1 MIRNITFGQYY
12 ACESPIHRL
21 DPRVKIVATFV
32 YMIVIF
38 FVKDLIGYG
47 LVTAALSAV
56 IAVAEV
62 PLRFIVRGLRP
73 IAVILVLTFILN
85 LLLYDGTILWKYGIF
100 KITYE
105 GLKQA
110 SYISVRLIILIFG
123 ASLLTYTTKPLALTD
138 GFEALMR
145 PLNRLGVPSHEIA
158 MMMSIALRFIPTL
171 MTETDKIMKAQQAR
185 GADFESG
192 NLMRRAKNMIPLLVP
207 LFIRAFV
214 IAQELAI
221 AMEARCYRGGDGRTK
236 LHPMK
241 YEKKDFTAYAM
252 LVIFVAAVFIQ
263 SRGWLPIPM
272 IWRI

>member
-56 IAVAEV
+56 IAAAEV

-145 PLNRLGVPSHEIA
+145 PLNRFGVPSHEIA

-241 YEKKDFTAYAM
+241 YEKKDFTAYAV

>member
-56 IAVAEV
+56 IAAAEV

-145 PLNRLGVPSHEIA
+145 PLNRFGVPSHEIA

-214 IAQELAI
+214 IAQELAL
-221 AMEARCYRGGDGRTK
+221 AMEARCYRGGDGRIK

-241 YEKKDFTAYAM
+241 YEKKDFTAYAV

>member
-56 IAVAEV
+56 IAATEV

-145 PLNRLGVPSHEIA
+145 PLNRFGVPSHEIA

-214 IAQELAI
+214 IAQELAL

-241 YEKKDFTAYAM
+241 YEKKDFTAYAV

>member
-56 IAVAEV
+56 IAAAEV

-241 YEKKDFTAYAM
+241 YEKKDFIAYAV

>member
-145 PLNRLGVPSHEIA
+145 PLNRFGVPSHEIA

>member
-241 YEKKDFTAYAM
+241 YEKKDFIAYAV

>member
-56 IAVAEV
+56 IAAAEV

-145 PLNRLGVPSHEIA
+145 PLNRFGVPSHEIA

-214 IAQELAI
+214 IAQELAL
-221 AMEARCYRGGDGRTK
+221 AMEARCYRGGDGRIK

-241 YEKKDFTAYAM
+241 YEKKDFTAYAV

-263 SRGWLPIPM
+263 PRGWLPIPM

>member
-1 MIRNITFGQYY
+1 MIRNITVGQYY

-21 DPRVKIVATFV
+21 DPRVKIVAIFV

-47 LVTAALSAV
+47 LTTAALAAV
-56 IAVAEV
+56 VAASGV

-73 IAVILVLTFILN
+73 IAVILVITFLLN
-85 LLLYDGTILWKYGIF
+85 LFLYDGTILWKWGIF
-100 KITYE
+100 TITYE

-110 SYISVRLIILIFG
+110 IYILVRLIILIFG
-123 ASLLTYTTKPLALTD
+123 ASMLTYTTKPLALTD
-138 GFEALMR
+138 GFEALLR
-145 PLNRLGVPSHEIA
+145 PLNRIGVPSHEIA

-171 MTETDKIMKAQQAR
+171 MIETDKIMKAQQAR

-192 NLMRRAKNMIPLLVP
+192 NLIKRAKNMIPLLVP
-207 LFIRAFV
+207 LFVRALI
-214 IAQELAI
+214 IAQELAL
-221 AMEARCYRGGDGRTK
+221 AMEARCYRGGEGRTK

-241 YEKKDFTAYAM
+241 YEKMDFIAYAM
-252 LVIFVAAVFIQ
+252 LVIFTAAVIIQ

-272 IWRI
+272 IWRV

>member
-12 ACESPIHRL
+12 ECESPIHRL

>member
-56 IAVAEV
+56 IAAAEV

-214 IAQELAI
+214 IAQELAL

-241 YEKKDFTAYAM
+241 YEKKDFTAYAV

>member
-56 IAVAEV
+56 IAAAEV

-145 PLNRLGVPSHEIA
+145 PLNRFGVPSHEIA